1 MDEDKTKGVDEKQPA
16 EGESERKER
25 VTMSQ
30 GQWLAHIQKIIPR
43 ICENIQ
49 KAAAEGRILNIDQR
63 RSRRVEKI
71 QPGNFDK
78 NSPKKHSLEVNPVI
92 EVTVVYKQ
100 GEAVV
105 VESDGVDDLNETL
118 RKTLG

>member
-1 MDEDKTKGVDEKQPA
+1 MNEDKTKGVDEKQPA

-63 RSRRVEKI
+63 RSKRVEKI
-71 QPGNFDK
+71 QPGNFNK
-78 NSPKKHSLEVNPVI
+78 NTSKKHSLEVSPVI

-100 GEAVV
+100 GEAIV

-118 RKTLG
+118 RKAIG